1 VPELQRLVRVLKPFF
16 LAEERTTTV
25 APRIRLLNCTLA
37 LLLLGGLLA
46 ICFFQL
52 NFSWNWA
59 AVYRYRDKFIQG
71 WIATVAISAIALLL
85 STMIGLFFALA
96 GRSRVLILRY
106 CAKIYVE
113 LIRGTP
119 PLVQILIFFYVI
131 ADAAGITNRY
141 LVGAL
146 ALSILSGAYISE
158 IFRAGIESVGK
169 TQLDSARA
177 VGFTAPQTYRF
188 VIFPQALRHILPP
201 LAGEFASLIK
211 NSSLLSIIA
220 VSELTQ
226 NAREVSSLTYS
237 NFESYLVLAVGY
249 LVLTLPISLW
259 TKRLEARSHYE
270 T

>member
-1 VPELQRLVRVLKPFF
+1 VFDLLRLIRALKPLF
-16 LAEERTTTV
+16 LAEERTTAV
-25 APRIRLLNCTLA
+25 SPKVRFLNCALALA
-37 LLLLGGLLA
+37 LLSRLLA
-46 ICFFQL
+46 ICFIHL
-52 NFSWNWA
+52 DFSWNWA
-59 AVYRYRDKFIQG
+59 AIYRYREKFIQG
-71 WIATVAISAIALLL
+71 WMATVMISAVALLL
-85 STMIGLFFALA
+85 STAIGLLFAVA
-96 GRSRVLILRY
+96 GRSRLLILRY

-141 LVGAL
+141 LVGTL
-146 ALSILSGAYISE
+146 SLSILSGAYISE
-158 IFRAGIESVGK
+158 IFRAGIESVGR

-177 VGFTAPQTYRF
+177 VGFTAPQTYRY
-188 VIFPQALRHILPP
+188 VIFPQALRHVLPP

-220 VSELTQ
+220 LSELTQ
-226 NAREVSSLTYS
+226 NAREVSAMTYS
-237 NFESYLVLAVGY
+237 NFESYLLLAVGY

-259 TKRLEARSHYE
+259 TKRLEAHSHYE

>member
-1 VPELQRLVRVLKPFF
+1 VLGLLRLYLRLKPLF
-16 LAEERTTTV
+16 LAEEGQ
-25 APRIRLLNCTLA
+25 AEISPRIRALNCLLA
-37 LLLLGGLLA
+37 LALLGGLLA
-46 ICFFQL
+46 ICFLQL
-52 NFSWNWA
+52 DFTWNWA

-71 WIATVAISAIALLL
+71 WIATVLISAIALGL
-85 STMIGLFFALA
+85 STAIGLLFALA

-131 ADAAGITNRY
+131 ADAAGISNRY
-141 LVGAL
+141 LVGTF

-177 VGFTAPQTYRF
+177 VGFTRAQTYRY
-188 VIFPQALRHILPP
+188 VIFPQALRHVLPP

-220 VSELTQ
+220 LSELTQ
-226 NAREVSSLTYS
+226 NAREVSSMTYS
-237 NFESYLVLAVGY
+237 NFESYLLLAIGY